1 MKKIILPLILLVVT
15 LSSCEKMDVMYN
27 HCYTFDKTKFGVASS
42 SFMVDHVLTKEE
54 EKKWCAEMNN
64 RVIENLKK
72 RQPNLTI
79 NDIDTSY
86 VYLVRSND

>member
-1 MKKIILPLILLVVT
+1 
-15 LSSCEKMDVMYN
+15 
-27 HCYTFDKTKFGVASS
+27 
-42 SFMVDHVLTKEE
+42 MVDHVLTKEE

-86 VYLVRSND
+86 VYLVREK